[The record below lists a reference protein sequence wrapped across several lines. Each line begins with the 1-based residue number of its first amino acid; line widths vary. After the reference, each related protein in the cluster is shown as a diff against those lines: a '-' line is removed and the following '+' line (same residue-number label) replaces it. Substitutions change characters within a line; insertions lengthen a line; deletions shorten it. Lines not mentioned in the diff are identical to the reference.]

1 MRERGE
7 GRERGRYE
15 RRKKVLRQRA
25 KKERVFNPDRLIL
38 TQLIFRI
45 KNTKQSQDRIKN
57 RIYVSCPFGVSNT
70 RYENDMIDLSYPVT
84 LSWPSKCCKSEFY
97 NH

>member
-1 MRERGE
+1 MEKHRGSTAEMRERGE

-45 KNTKQSQDRIKN
+45 KNTKQS
-57 RIYVSCPFGVSNT
+57 
-70 RYENDMIDLSYPVT
+70 
-84 LSWPSKCCKSEFY
+84 
-97 NH
+97 